1 MILRKYTLE
10 NEFNGK
16 KYHTD
21 FDQTHS
27 SSTPGERVMKTKL
40 LLSRFFFIH
49 ATVGQMRA
57 ILVEKKMW
65 LLMIHNPQGN
75 GHIEGVIMQNS
86 KSNNKNQNRF
96 LLYRILMQF
105 AKVFDDGGHSLRFSN
120 LKMVWCWQSVPNAS
134 NNIHEQQKRGICE

>member
-27 SSTPGERVMKTKL
+27 SSTPGERVLKTKL

-57 ILVEKKMW
+57 ILVEK
-65 LLMIHNPQGN
+65 INVASDDPQPTR
-75 GHIEGVIMQNS
+75 QWS
-86 KSNNKNQNRF
+86 
-96 LLYRILMQF
+96 Y
-105 AKVFDDGGHSLRFSN
+105 
-120 LKMVWCWQSVPNAS
+120 
-134 NNIHEQQKRGICE
+134 